1 MIGPSNRTSNSKE
14 NRMKTAGSRFTWAA
28 FGVALLVS
36 SIAFA
41 GQKGLVA
48 PTPWPAEVAAKLSPS
63 LRNQAAKTALP
74 LRVIVLLEESRT
86 PSGISGGTADA
97 SAYLEETRRASEDV
111 IRENGVAA
119 VKHVFGSIGGFSAT
133 VTPDAL
139 ERLAR
144 DPRVKLIT
152 PVFQASKKRKE
163 GNALMGV
170 PAAHSRGIRGAGVAV
185 AIIDDG
191 VDYSHPELGG
201 GAFPNSVVIG
211 GYDFDYKVDDPSP
224 EFRNGAFDS
233 HGTSIAGIIA
243 GRGDGQGGLGVAP
256 DAKIVGLRAGGETLD
271 SDNVLASLDW
281 VATNHNRLSVPLK
294 VVNMS
299 LGFDGLG
306 YFTSNCNGNQDGLP
320 LEQAITRVTN
330 LGIAVVAATGNES
343 KLGTSIP
350 SCYANVI
357 SVGAV
362 YDGSFGPVGYESCND
377 SSSAADQVTCYSNA
391 ATFVSLLA
399 PSHMARTPRAGGGY
413 DSQFGGTSAA
423 APYAAGSIAAL
434 MAKYPG
440 KTVAQYL
447 AALRTTGKQIVDQAA
462 GGITTPRIDL
472 DKAAQSLAGAS
483 TGGPKPFIS
492 YLLAASKFAGG
503 GGTFFQSDVR
513 IYNAG
518 NAPASVD
525 ALLLANSDN
534 SGQVPA
540 ASFTVG
546 AKQSVAYDDMIL
558 SLFGMQTGGGAVLF
572 ASSQPI
578 VVTSDLYTLN
588 NVCPGVGGTLGQF
601 IPALDPDQASTRQR
615 IFNVIHDG
623 RFRANFGVINV
634 SDRAM
639 NVRVSIVGAN
649 GAVLRQKDY
658 PVGPYGWRQINRI
671 FADMGSPNSSNA
683 TLLVEATQPVLT
695 YASIVDERTGD
706 PFLVWGANE

>member
-1 MIGPSNRTSNSKE
+1 
-14 NRMKTAGSRFTWAA
+14 MKTSASRFARAA
-28 FGVALLVS
+28 LGVALLFS

-41 GQKGLVA
+41 GQKGLQA

-63 LRNQAAKTALP
+63 LRIAAGKTALP
-74 LRVIVLLEESRT
+74 LRVVVLLEDHRSAAGV
-86 PSGISGGTADA
+86 SGDTADP
-97 SAYLEETRRASEDV
+97 SAYLEETRRASEEV
-111 IRENGVAA
+111 IRDNGVSS
-119 VKHVFGSIGGFSAT
+119 VKHVFGTIGGFSAT

-144 DPRVKLIT
+144 DSRVKLIT

-191 VDYSHPELGG
+191 IDYSHPELGG
-201 GAFPNSVVIG
+201 GTFPNSVVIA

-224 EFRNGAFDS
+224 EVRGGVADS

-256 DAKIVGLRAGGETLD
+256 DAKIVGLRVGGETLD

-281 VATNHNRLSVPLK
+281 VVANHNRLSVPLK

-306 YFTSNCNGNQDGLP
+306 YFTSNCNGNQDALP
-320 LEQAITRVTN
+320 LEQAITRVAN
-330 LGIAVVAATGNES
+330 LGIAVVAATGNEA
-343 KLGTSIP
+343 KLGTSVP
-350 SCYANVI
+350 SCYSNVI

-362 YDGSFGPVGYESCND
+362 YDGSFGGVSYDACND
-377 SSSAADQVTCYSNA
+377 ASSAPDQVTCYSNA

-399 PSHMARTPRAGGGY
+399 PSHQARTPRAGGGY
-413 DSQFGGTSAA
+413 DDEFGGTSAA

-462 GGITTPRIDL
+462 GGITTPRVDL
-472 DKAAQSLAGAS
+472 DKAAQSLAGS
-483 TGGPKPFIS
+483 TGGPKPFVS
-492 YLLAASKFAGG
+492 FLLAASKFAGG

-525 ALLLANSDN
+525 ALLLASSDN

-558 SLFGMQTGGGAVLF
+558 SLFGLQTGGGAVLF

-601 IPALDPDQASTRQR
+601 IPALDPEEASTRQR
-615 IFNVIHDG
+615 LFNVIHDG
-623 RFRANFGVINV
+623 RYRTNFGVINV
-634 SDRAM
+634 SDQTI

-649 GAVLRQKDY
+649 GSVLRQKDY
-658 PVGPYGWRQINRI
+658 AVGPFGWRQINRI

-683 TLLVEATQPVLT
+683 TILVEATQPVLT